1 MNSLLTNI
9 TFGFSATA
17 AAIPWLPEQSSTYA
31 PGIDGLFYLIL
42 GISLFFIVLVHVLI
56 VVFVWRY
63 RARPGRR
70 AFYTR
75 GNRRLEALWFSIPA
89 VILVV
94 LVLLSQSTWARIKT
108 AAVWPAEALTVEVLA
123 EQYAWNFRYAGAD
136 GKFGALDPTLVDAY
150 NPWGRVEDDP
160 AGKDDV
166 LTINMMAVPVNE
178 PVRVLL
184 RSKDVIHSFFLPD
197 FRYKHD
203 AVPGMTME
211 FHLEATR
218 PGDFPLA
225 CAEFCGLGHYRMKG
239 TLHVMPRAE
248 FDTWLAEQAEE
259 MQP

>member
-1 MNSLLTNI
+1 MNSLLTKF
-9 TFGFSATA
+9 TLGFSATA
-17 AAIPWLPEQSSTYA
+17 VSFPWLPEQSSTYA

-63 RARPGRR
+63 RQRQGRR
-70 AFYTR
+70 AFYTS

-94 LVLLSQSTWARIKT
+94 LVILSQSTWSRIKT

-123 EQYAWNFRYAGAD
+123 EQYAWNFRYAGPD
-136 GKFGALDPTLVDAY
+136 GKFGALDPALMDPY

-160 AGKDDV
+160 DGADDV
-166 LTINMMAVPVNE
+166 MTINTMAIPVNE

-248 FDTWLAEQAEE
+248 FDAWLTEQAEE
-259 MQP
+259 GQP